1 MTRIDRVSGTAA
13 AMVANAELAARTA
26 GDIQL
31 MGELMGVPTT
41 LIDGWRAQASA
52 RHDPLLDSLLPGV
65 AEVVNRGE
73 TDAAALMGLAEQCRQ
88 VVVSDDTGVLRAELD
103 RIAELAR
110 QA

>member
-1 MTRIDRVSGTAA
+1 MTRMVSETAA

-31 MGELMGVPTT
+31 MGELVGVPTT

-73 TDAAALMGLAEQCRQ
+73 TDAAALMGLATRSTKRLKSPCAL
-88 VVVSDDTGVLRAELD
+88 SS
-103 RIAELAR
+103 AR
-110 QA
+110 SEMVRTAAKGMA